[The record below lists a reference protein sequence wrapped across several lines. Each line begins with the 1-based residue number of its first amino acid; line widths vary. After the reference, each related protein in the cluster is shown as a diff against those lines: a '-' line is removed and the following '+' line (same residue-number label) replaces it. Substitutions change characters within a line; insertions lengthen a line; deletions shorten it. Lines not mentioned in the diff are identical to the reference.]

1 MIVSSSIGTFYF
13 DKIDPVDTNGCGDR
27 ARYPR
32 RGGRGVRKVGG
43 PLKIGSSRCARSLC
57 LWFRGQV
64 FPCFLD

>member
-13 DKIDPVDTNGCGDR
+13 GKIDPVDTDACGDR

-32 RGGRGVRKVGG
+32 RRGRGVRKVGG
-43 PLKIGSSRCARSLC
+43 PLKKGSSRRARSLC
-57 LWFRGQV
+57 LWFRGQL